1 MKKRKAIHLIVL
13 FVFFFVSAC
22 SIFKG
27 NKKIIAI
34 EICYDTNAPILNGH
48 NFEINVLAIYSN
60 GKKQEITHK
69 NDCVISVIGGSINK
83 GTITIPNYPTT
94 PITDTIL
101 VKANY
106 SLDDQSFF
114 KELKIPYNYLDHLTV
129 SFNGA
134 NWLHGSKG
142 KDKGTPL
149 IFRNGNDGETG
160 ENGAPGEDGHQL
172 AVYIWKEDASDLYRI
187 KVNDLI
193 TDAPYFYTFRDR
205 GFGVKLILNGGRG
218 GNGGDG
224 GDGGT
229 GKDGSISDNKTKEP
243 GNGGNGG
250 SGGTGGNGGNGGSA
264 IIFLHP
270 YAIELQ
276 NKISITNLGGE
287 GGDPGR
293 AGEAGQ
299 PGQPLDGQALGQK
312 GVKGL
317 HGTSGEIGLTGDPFQ
332 LLIEAFEF

>member
-1 MKKRKAIHLIVL
+1 MKNRKAIQLIVL
-13 FVFFFVSAC
+13 CVFFFVSAC
-22 SIFKG
+22 SIFKV

-34 EICYDTNAPILNGH
+34 EIRYDTNVPILYGH
-48 NFEINVLAIYSN
+48 SFEINVLAIYSN

-69 NDCVISVIGGSINK
+69 NNCLISVIGGSINK

-94 PITDTIL
+94 PIRDTIL
-101 VKANY
+101 VTANY
-106 SLDDQSFF
+106 SLDDQSFS

-134 NWLHGSKG
+134 NGLDGTRG

-149 IFRNGNDGETG
+149 IFRNGNDGATG
-160 ENGAPGEDGHQL
+160 ANGAPGEDGHQL

-193 TDAPYFYTFRDR
+193 TDATYFYTFRDR
-205 GFGVKLILNGGRG
+205 GFGLKLILNGGRG

-250 SGGTGGNGGNGGSA
+250 NGGTGGNGGNGGSA

-270 YAIELQ
+270 SAIELQ

-287 GGDPGR
+287 SGGPGI
-293 AGEAGQ
+293 AGKAGQAGQ
-299 PGQPLDGQALGQK
+299 PLNGQTPGQTGAEGI
-312 GVKGL
+312 
-317 HGTSGEIGLTGDPFQ
+317 HGKSGENGLIGDPFQ